1 MSQLSVEP
9 SASSSPHTVRRP
21 GEVADEVLE
30 PGQQRS
36 KAYRNHRHCFH
47 QFDPVLFISLS
58 VAIINL
64 QLNHLSLSAIV
75 NPQVKLQSITTRWLQ
90 GIHWDRP
97 PLQRSRLHHGLRL
110 TPECGA
116 RQRTQFL
123 CQLPTRLCPFCGLQ
137 PISVPRQRGG
147 LPRCRLRVE
156 SDDHQWWNQKWIYV
170 ILWIVSGISGLV
182 GLDIRVNKKAICW
195 TQKWVRIKMMGQL
208 CRSFLSLFTW
218 GWLRWCLIV
227 NGCTNWPAQE
237 ENNCIYMYI
246 LRLPALVIPE
256 RP

>member
-1 MSQLSVEP
+1 MVKFMLGRLVSDHEALNNISLSISLSMSQLSVEP

-90 GIHWDRP
+90 GIH
-97 PLQRSRLHHGLRL
+97 
-110 TPECGA
+110 
-116 RQRTQFL
+116 
-123 CQLPTRLCPFCGLQ
+123 
-137 PISVPRQRGG
+137 
-147 LPRCRLRVE
+147 
-156 SDDHQWWNQKWIYV
+156 
-170 ILWIVSGISGLV
+170 
-182 GLDIRVNKKAICW
+182 
-195 TQKWVRIKMMGQL
+195 
-208 CRSFLSLFTW
+208 
-218 GWLRWCLIV
+218 
-227 NGCTNWPAQE
+227 
-237 ENNCIYMYI
+237 
-246 LRLPALVIPE
+246 
-256 RP
+256 